1 MKATEVVRDIMKG
14 QDVGLNKM
22 ADRMGKSARL
32 VSDRLAQ
39 ENISIAKLNELLQV
53 LDYKVLIVP
62 RDAKKP
68 AGAYDV
74 E

>member
-1 MKATEVVRDIMKG
+1 MKATEIVREIMKA
-14 QDVGLNKM
+14 QEVGLNKM
-22 ADRMGKSARL
+22 ASRMGKQPRL

-39 ENISIAKLNELLQV
+39 ENISIDKLNELLQV

-62 RDAKKP
+62 RDAKRP
-68 AGAYDV
+68 AGAYEV

>member
-62 RDAKKP
+62 RDAKKR

>member
-1 MKATEVVRDIMKG
+1 MKATEAVRDIMKS
-14 QDVGLNKM
+14 QDIGLSKM
-22 ADRMGKSARL
+22 ADRMGKPARL

-39 ENISIAKLNELLQV
+39 DNISIAKLNELLQV

-62 RDAKKP
+62 RGAKKP
-68 AGAYDV
+68 TGAYEV